1 LQVAVLPERAQDTLL
16 RARTIRKSFGGV
28 EVLHGVDLDAV
39 AGSILAL
46 LGENGAGKS
55 TLVKILAGDY
65 VPDSGEIEFG
75 DERFSQLTPISA
87 RTAGVRMIHQE
98 FQDAPTLSVAEN
110 ISLGRLPARGSLVR
124 WGVVR
129 QRAERVLA
137 QMGVELDPS
146 APVGSLRIGER
157 QVVEI
162 ARALSDQA
170 RVLILDEPTAALSQ
184 QEVDRLFAF
193 LRRLRDQGT
202 AIIYITHRLDEVH
215 EISDRVQVLRDGS
228 VAALGRT
235 KDFDRQ
241 ALVEAMIGH
250 SAAGV
255 VRPPARTWE
264 LGEKPALELEGARL
278 EGAFADVNLR
288 VFPGEVVVLYGKL
301 GAGSSEVAESVFG
314 LHKLDAGTMRVAGTL
329 RDAKG
334 PAASISRGV
343 GFVPADRKREAILP
357 VRPVAENV
365 AASSWRRLA
374 RFRLLILRR
383 SEARAYRHWHEALS
397 IRSRGDPMQRIA
409 TLSGGNQQKVVLAR
423 WLERGTPLLVMIE
436 PTRGVDVGARAELYR
451 SMREL
456 AAGGVGILISTSDYE
471 EVVQV
476 ADRSVVMARGR
487 IVSELEGD
495 AITTSRLLTEAGG

>member
-1 LQVAVLPERAQDTLL
+1 MATLL
-16 RARTIRKSFGGV
+16 SAHGVRKSFGGV
-28 EVLHGVDLDAV
+28 EVLHGVDLDA
-39 AGSILAL
+39 ASGSILAL

-65 VPDSGEIEFG
+65 VPDAGEIEIG
-75 DERFSQLTPISA
+75 GERYSHLTPISA
-87 RTAGVRMIHQE
+87 RAAGVRMIHQE

-110 ISLGRLPARGSLVR
+110 ISLGRLPSRRSLVR
-124 WGVVR
+124 WRAVR
-129 QRAERVLA
+129 ERAQTVLA
-137 QMGVELDPS
+137 QMGVDLDPD
-146 APVGSLRIGER
+146 AQVGSLRVGER

-184 QEVDRLFAF
+184 QEVDRLFDF

-215 EISDRVQVLRDGS
+215 AISDRVQVLRDGF
-228 VAALGRT
+228 VATEGET
-235 KDFDRQ
+235 SGFDRA
-241 ALVEAMIGH
+241 ALVEAMIGRA
-250 SAAGV
+250 AAGV
-255 VRPPARTWE
+255 VRPPARAWE
-264 LGEKPALELEGARL
+264 LGAEPMLELRGAAA
-278 EGAFADVNLR
+278 EPAFADVTLR
-288 VFPGEVVVLYGKL
+288 VFPGEVVALYGKL
-301 GAGSSEVAESVFG
+301 GAGSAEVAEAVFG
-314 LHKLDAGTMRVAGTL
+314 LRKLTAGTMLVGGEAG
-329 RDAKG
+329 AASG
-334 PAASISRGV
+334 PAASIGRGV

-365 AASSWRRLA
+365 AASSWRLLA
-374 RFRLLILRR
+374 RFRLLISRR
-383 SEARAYRHWHEALS
+383 AEARAYRRWHDALS
-397 IRSRGDPMQRIA
+397 IRSRNDPLQPVA

-423 WLERGTPLLVMIE
+423 WLERGSPLLVMSE

-456 AAGGVGILISTSDYE
+456 ASNGVGILVSTSDYE

-476 ADRSVVMARGR
+476 ADRALVMARGR
-487 IVSELEGD
+487 IVAELEGD